1 MMSSRTRLNSMLQQD
16 AQSVKQHS
24 ELAYAI
30 YFGCACSTLLRHIL
44 PLELPVAQL
53 AQHVFDL
60 VLADAMHPTNV

>member
-1 MMSSRTRLNSMLQQD
+1 MRLNSMLQQD

-30 YFGCACSTLLRHIL
+30 YFGCACSTLLRHM
-44 PLELPVAQL
+44 LELPVAQL

-60 VLADAMHPTNV
+60 VLADAAHPTNV